1 MQSKILSVTA
11 LIAGVS
17 ASGNYLGFNSG
28 ATNADNTAKF
38 QADFEKEMTTAQNLN
53 GAPGKFNAVRLYTNI
68 QAYSTSDPIQAFPAA
83 IATDSSL
90 LLGIWT
96 SGTTSIQN
104 EINALKAALDTHGS
118 DLADRVIGISIGS
131 EDLYRNSVEGVSSS
145 AGPGVNPDDLVA
157 FIKDFKSAFA
167 DTLLKDVAIGHVD
180 TSDAW
185 ANGSNSAVIDAV
197 DWLGI
202 DEYPY
207 YETGHGN
214 KIGNAAS
221 LFETAYSAVEKVAG
235 SKKIWVTE
243 TGWPYKGDTW
253 DEAVAS
259 VANAKTYWDDI
270 GCSKL
275 FGKVP
280 TFWYNLV
287 QDSATNTMSFA
298 ITEDLSTTPLFNLTC
313 PAKSTKSTS
322 TSASA
327 STTAASSKS
336 SGLETAS
343 SKASGTETAS
353 SKASGTGTASS
364 SASTATG
371 SSSSE
376 SSGTTSE
383 DVAKASSSKVA
394 ASGASAAQLGSSA
407 FAAIAFVAA
416 AFALF

>member
-83 IATDSSL
+83 ISTDSSL

-131 EDLYRNSVEGVSSS
+131 EDLYRNSIQGVSSS

-185 ANGSNSAVIDAV
+185 ANGTNSAVIDAV

-214 KIGNAAS
+214 KIENAAS

-327 STTAASSKS
+327 SSTAASSKS

-353 SKASGTGTASS
+353 S
-364 SASTATG
+364 SAATATG
-371 SSSSE
+371 SSSSSG

-383 DVAKASSSKVA
+383 DVTKASSSKVA